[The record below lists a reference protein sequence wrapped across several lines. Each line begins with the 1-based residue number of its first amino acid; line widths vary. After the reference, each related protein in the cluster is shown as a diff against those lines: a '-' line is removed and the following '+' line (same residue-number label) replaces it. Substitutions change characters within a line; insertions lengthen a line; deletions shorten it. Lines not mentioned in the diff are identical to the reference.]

1 MAKKKQYAPRL
12 DDFVEQM
19 IGGLRS
25 YGEIVDIAMAE
36 FGCAERT
43 VTTAIA
49 RVRERWKA
57 LEAATV
63 IERRSEFR
71 GRLLHAW
78 RGALA
83 EGDYRAIAV
92 MARTLADIE
101 GIKAPK
107 ETKHTHGGTVSHR
120 PVAAMSPQERQRELE
135 ILLAKR
141 QAELG
146 TGAAALP
153 AIALDDSPAPADVID
168 LPPDIRPEKAAKG
181 KQGKP
186 RAKASKPRSKTRVH

>member
-19 IGGLRS
+19 LGRLHS
-25 YGEIVDIAMAE
+25 YGEVVDAAMEE

-49 RVRERWKA
+49 RVRERWKQV
-57 LEAATV
+57 EAATV
-63 IERRSEFR
+63 LERRATFR
-71 GRLLHAW
+71 AELRQAW
-78 RGALA
+78 RDAA
-83 EGDYRAIAV
+83 AAGDYRAIAV
-92 MARTLADIE
+92 MARTRADVE

-107 ETKHTHGGTVSHR
+107 ETKHSGTVNHHHR
-120 PVAAMSPQERQRELE
+120 PVAAMSPAERQRELA

-146 TGAAALP
+146 GGTSTGSAIAALP
-153 AIALDDSPAPADVID
+153 SAPTEVIEIE
-168 LPPDIRPEKAAKG
+168 LPPDIRPEKKPKG
-181 KQGKP
+181 KGRK
-186 RAKASKPRSKTRVH
+186 KASKPRSKTKVH